1 MISKLLNNI
10 STFINY
16 VVLFVV
22 LLILSYVIYKIF
34 IIENDIYII
43 NEKINQIE
51 MDITTIPPSL
61 SQSSK
66 KEVFEMADLCMN
78 NIFKDKCV
86 IKEVPTSIDID
97 NDKLEDFT
105 TIIDD
110 EIVHPNPKEEIFD
123 LKKELVKVE
132 DETSSI
138 ISSSNLT
145 KKKLQKL
152 NLEKL
157 KEKCVELKLS
167 TEGTKAQLIDKIIE
181 ELNKEA

>member
-10 STFINY
+10 STLVSY

-34 IIENDIYII
+34 IIENDIYIM

-51 MDITTIPPSL
+51 MEITTIPPSL

-78 NIFKDKCV
+78 KIFKDDK
-86 IKEVPTSIDID
+86 IATAIDID
-97 NDKLEDFT
+97 NNKIEDFT

-110 EIVHPNPKEEIFD
+110 EIVNTNQKEEIFD
-123 LKKELVKVE
+123 LKKEVLNVE

-138 ISSSNLT
+138 ISSSNLN

-157 KEKCVELKLS
+157 KEKCVELKIPA
-167 TEGTKAQLIDKIIE
+167 EGTKAQLIDKIME
-181 ELNKEA
+181 EINKDV